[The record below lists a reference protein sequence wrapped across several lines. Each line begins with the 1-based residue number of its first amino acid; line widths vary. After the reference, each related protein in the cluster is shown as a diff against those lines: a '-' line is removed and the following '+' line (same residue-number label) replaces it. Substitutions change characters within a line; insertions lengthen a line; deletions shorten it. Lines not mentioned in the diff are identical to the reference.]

1 MNERRPRPLTRKQRL
16 FVAEYLVDLNATKAA
31 ARAGYSKRSAYST
44 GHRALRIP
52 AVRAAIE
59 ELQAE
64 RLERLAMRTDEMVVE
79 LSLMA
84 RANLL
89 DYLRPGDGA
98 PIADPNELDRD
109 KAAALAE
116 VTVDDFTEGQGENR
130 REGRRFRIKLQDKLG
145 AIDRLIKL
153 YALLGQRAAS
163 EPTAEEVPP
172 APKHSNRQVARAI
185 LEVFR
190 SAREEDGD
198 EEEIADAL

>member
-1 MNERRPRPLTRKQRL
+1 MSERRPRQLTRKQRL
-16 FVAEYLVDLNATKAA
+16 FVAEYLVDLNATQAA
-31 ARAGYSKRSAYST
+31 ARAGYRKRSAYST

-64 RLERLAMRTDEMVVE
+64 RLERLAMSADEMLVQ

-84 RANLL
+84 RANVL

-98 PIADPNELDRD
+98 PITDLSELDRD
-109 KAAALAE
+109 KTAGLSE
-116 VTVDDFTEGQGENR
+116 VTVEDFSERRGENK
-130 REGRRFRIKLQDKLG
+130 REGRRLRVKLHDKLH

-153 YALLGQRAAS
+153 YALLGEQVAP
-163 EPTAEEVPP
+163 EPPAEEVLP

-185 LEVFR
+185 LAVFR
-190 SAREEDGD
+190 SAQEEEGD
-198 EEEIADAL
+198 EDELAEEP